1 MTRLV
6 SLNSYHYRRG
16 GSDVVYFEHDALFA
30 DLGWDTAMF
39 AMHHPLNVES
49 RWSEYFAQELEFGF
63 SYNALD
69 TLVRA
74 GRVIYSMDAR
84 RQMQR
89 LIRDFKPTVAH
100 AHCIYHHLSP
110 SVLSALKDAGV
121 PVVMTAHD
129 LKLACPAYKMLND
142 TGICEK
148 CRGGNVLHVA
158 ANRCIRGSLGA
169 SMLVMLESAV
179 HKSLG
184 MYRKNLDRVVVPSRF
199 FQNKLVEWGW
209 SEEQIAYIPNFVDM
223 EHLTPRPVTGNSV
236 LYFGRLAPE
245 KGVDTL
251 MHAAATAGVALNIAG
266 TGPSEDEL
274 KALAS
279 TIDGDITFLGRL
291 EKDAVEAAITASR
304 VVVLPSR
311 WYENAPMSV
320 LESYGLGRTVIGARI
335 GGIPEL
341 VQEGETG
348 FLFDVDN
355 IDQLTDLLRKVASM
369 PDAALTQMGHHASD
383 WVREQFSLNRYRS
396 SMLELYGEL
405 GVSTN
410 LEVPHGRT
418 A

>member
-1 MTRLV
+1 M
-6 SLNSYHYRRG
+6 
-16 GSDVVYFEHDALFA
+16 YFEHDSLFA
-30 DLGWDTAMF
+30 DMGWDTAMF

-63 SYNALD
+63 SYNAID

-74 GRVIYSMDAR
+74 GRVIYSLDAR

-89 LIRDFKPTVAH
+89 LIDDFKPTIAH

-110 SVLSALKDAGV
+110 SVLSALKEAGV

-129 LKLACPAYKMLND
+129 LKLACPAYKMLNE

-148 CRGGNVLHVA
+148 CRGGNLLHVA

-199 FQNKLVEWGW
+199 FENKLIEWGW
-209 SEEQIAYIPNFVDM
+209 PREQIAYIPNFVDV
-223 EHLTPRPVTGNSV
+223 EHLTPSPVTGNSV

-251 MHAAATAGVALNIAG
+251 MHAAAAAGVPLIIAG

-274 KALAS
+274 KELAES
-279 TIDGDITFLGRL
+279 IDGDITFVGRL
-291 EKDAVEAAITASR
+291 EKDQVQAAIAQSR

-320 LESYGLGRTVIGARI
+320 LESYALGRIVIGARI

-341 VQEGETG
+341 VQENETG

-355 IDQLTDLLRKVASM
+355 RDQLASLLRDVAEMPDDQLTE
-369 PDAALTQMGHHASD
+369 MGHTASG
-383 WVREQFSLNRYRS
+383 WVREQFSLQRYQTA
-396 SMLELYGEL
+396 MLELYTEL
-405 GVSTN
+405 GVPTGV
-410 LEVPHGRT
+410 EVPRGRT